1 MEPTAAPRG
10 TFVIPSQKSVACQRR
25 RKHGRTR
32 PIGLYKTSCVEKF
45 RSNLKRQRKIFT
57 RFKSYMIWCKLFC
70 DIGQRAKY
78 VNVRAF
84 QSLCF
89 FLIIN
94 FQVNKRM
101 GVNDIFLML
110 VVLVITV
117 KWIARIL
124 VIRYAHVI
132 WMYVYITYIYT
143 QFLIVKCM
151 KLQK

>member
-1 MEPTAAPRG
+1 MEHTAAPRA
-10 TFVIPSQKSVACQRR
+10 TFVIPSQKSAACQRR

-45 RSNLKRQRKIFT
+45 RRNLKCQRIMFT
-57 RFKSYMIWCKLFC
+57 SFKCYMIWCKLFC

-94 FQVNKRM
+94 FQVNKRT
-101 GVNDIFLML
+101 GVEWYFSDAGNFSYNCQ
-110 VVLVITV
+110 
-117 KWIARIL
+117 WIARIL

>member
-1 MEPTAAPRG
+1 M
-10 TFVIPSQKSVACQRR
+10 IPSQKSAACQRR

-57 RFKSYMIWCKLFC
+57 RFKNYMIWCKLFC

>member
-1 MEPTAAPRG
+1 MIFCHNAFLPQATESKSGLVKTICFTSTCIKVYNPFLVTYRLCVVRVEPTAARRD
-10 TFVIPSQKSVACQRR
+10 TFVIPSQKSAACQRR

-45 RSNLKRQRKIFT
+45 RSNLKCQRIIIT
-57 RFKSYMIWCKLFC
+57 SFKSWCKLFC

-94 FQVNKRM
+94 FQVNKRT
-101 GVNDIFLML
+101 GVE
-110 VVLVITV
+110 
-117 KWIARIL
+117 
-124 VIRYAHVI
+124 
-132 WMYVYITYIYT
+132 
-143 QFLIVKCM
+143 
-151 KLQK
+151 